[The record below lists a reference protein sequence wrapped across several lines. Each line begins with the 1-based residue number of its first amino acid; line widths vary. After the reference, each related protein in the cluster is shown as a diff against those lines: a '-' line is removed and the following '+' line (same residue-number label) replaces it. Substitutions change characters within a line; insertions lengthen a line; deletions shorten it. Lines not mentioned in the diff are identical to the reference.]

1 MDKSISA
8 LIIDDD
14 TDLSYL
20 LGEVFRSKHIETS
33 IAGTLGEARFAIG
46 NKNPTFV
53 VLDNTLPDGYGID
66 FLEYLNDNC
75 KNCKVIFITGDYEND
90 KPEYNHPGITQS
102 IRKPFS
108 IAAFRSVLDNI
119 L

>member
-1 MDKSISA
+1 MERNLSA

-14 TDLSYL
+14 SDLSYL
-20 LGEVFRSKHIETS
+20 LSEVFRSKHIEAS
-33 IAGTLGEARFAIG
+33 VASTLGEAKIAIN
-46 NKNPTFV
+46 NKIPTFV
-53 VLDNTLPDGYGID
+53 VLDNTLPDGYGVD
-66 FLEYLNDNC
+66 FLEYLNSNF

-90 KPEYNHPGITQS
+90 NEYTHTGINQL

-108 IAAFRSVLDNI
+108 IAAFRSVLDSV